1 MVMNDPMD
9 DLLYA
14 GHLTE
19 ALEKHFGPARHWSIR
34 VKATATYFR
43 NLRYVTEWNIPGPG
57 NDAYGAFVA
66 CVVEALD
73 ERQTRSARRTYL
85 INDYLGRALMRR
97 FGQAPDEAVDV
108 AWHTTLAAHGILGDD
123 DFGTF
128 MRAAASAWQTWQ
140 EKLADE
146 APAPT
151 R

>member
-1 MVMNDPMD
+1 MVNDPMD

-14 GHLTE
+14 GHLTK
-19 ALEKHFGPARHWSIR
+19 ALETHFGPARHWSIR
-34 VKATATYFR
+34 VKAAATYLR
-43 NLRYVTEWNIPGPG
+43 NLRYVTGWNIPEP
-57 NDAYGAFVA
+57 DDDVYGGFLA

-73 ERQTRSARRTYL
+73 ERETGSVRRQGLL
-85 INDYLGRALMRR
+85 INDSLGRAQMRR

-108 AWHTTLAAHGILGDD
+108 AWHTTLAAHGILGND
-123 DFGTF
+123 DFSTF

-140 EKLADE
+140 EALADG